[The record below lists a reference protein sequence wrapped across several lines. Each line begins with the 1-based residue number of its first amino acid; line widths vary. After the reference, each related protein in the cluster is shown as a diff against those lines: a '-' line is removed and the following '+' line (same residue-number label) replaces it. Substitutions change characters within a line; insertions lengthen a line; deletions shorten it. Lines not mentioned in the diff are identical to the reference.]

1 MKKISYKS
9 AIRISALFLSLSLF
23 LSSVCSVCAT
33 DKIDELK
40 EHTSELEN
48 ELSGLNQELD
58 LLEDELKNILF
69 QIEET
74 SSQLE
79 TTKQEL
85 ATALGLEIAQHDA
98 MMLRIQS
105 MYENGGLNI
114 WETLL
119 SSSCIADFI
128 SRAEYIVQVNQYDR
142 NLLKEYAETR
152 EQIAKQQEELE
163 EATEYLN
170 QLQDDLNRKEQILQ
184 TKITSTSSDL
194 SKYNKQ
200 LAEAQEAAKRAEEQA
215 KEPIEPIIPPTPDPQ
230 PPSGDSDGNSG
241 NSGVGYTASD
251 VELLAALIECEA
263 GYSNYAGMLAVG
275 SVVVNR
281 MKHHKFPN
289 TLYGVVYHPG
299 QFPPAHDGKVDRVLK
314 RGVKSS
320 CVQAATDALNGKNNV
335 GSCLYFRSASSG
347 HAGTV
352 IGGNVFF

>member
-1 MKKISYKS
+1 MKKI
-9 AIRISALFLSLSLF
+9 ICFFLSLSLF
-23 LSSVCSVCAT
+23 WGSVCSVYAT
-33 DKIDELK
+33 DEIDHLK
-40 EHTSELEN
+40 DQTSELEN

-58 LLEDELKNILF
+58 LLEKELNQILS
-69 QIEET
+69 QIEKT
-74 SSQLE
+74 ASQLE

-85 ATALGLEIAQHDA
+85 ATALGQEIAQHDA

-105 MYENGGLNI
+105 MYENGSLNI
-114 WETLL
+114 WVTLL

-128 SRAEYIVQVNQYDR
+128 TRAEYIVQVNQYDR
-142 NLLKEYAETR
+142 QLLKTYTETR
-152 EQIAKQQEELE
+152 EQIKRQQDELE
-163 EATEYLN
+163 DATAYLN
-170 QLQDDLNRKEQILQ
+170 DLQADLNRKEQILQ
-184 TKITSTSSDL
+184 SKISSTSSDL
-194 SKYNKQ
+194 SKYNEK

-215 KEPIEPIIPPTPDPQ
+215 KEPVEPIIPPTPEPQ
-230 PPSGDSDGNSG
+230 PPSDNSDGDSGDNRVS
-241 NSGVGYTASD
+241 YAASD

-263 GYSNYAGMLAVG
+263 GSSNYAGMLAVG

-299 QFPPAHDGKVDRVLK
+299 QFPPAHDGKVDRILK

>member
-1 MKKISYKS
+1 MKKI
-9 AIRISALFLSLSLF
+9 ICFLLSLSLF
-23 LSSVCSVCAT
+23 WGSVCSVYAT
-33 DKIDELK
+33 REIDELK

-58 LLEDELKNILF
+58 LLESELNKIFN
-69 QIEET
+69 QIEKT
-74 SSQLE
+74 SAHLE

-85 ATALGLEIAQHDA
+85 ATALGREIAQHDA

-105 MYENGGLNI
+105 MYENGSLNI

-128 SRAEYIVQVNQYDR
+128 SRAEYIVQINQYDR
-142 NLLKEYAETR
+142 QLLKAYSETR
-152 EQIAKQQEELE
+152 EQIKRQQDELE
-163 EATEYLN
+163 DATAYLN
-170 QLQDDLNRKEQILQ
+170 DLQADLSRKEQLLKS
-184 TKITSTSSDL
+184 KINSTSSDL
-194 SKYNKQ
+194 SKFNQK
-200 LAEAQEAAKRAEEQA
+200 LADAQEAAKRAEEQA
-215 KEPIEPIIPPTPDPQ
+215 KEPVQPIIPPRPE
-230 PPSGDSDGNSG
+230 PPNGDSGNASESG
-241 NSGVGYTASD
+241 NVSYAASD

-263 GYSNYAGMLAVG
+263 GYTNYAGMLAVG

-299 QFPPAHDGKVDRVLK
+299 QFPPAHDGKVNRILK
-314 RGVKSS
+314 RGVKNS